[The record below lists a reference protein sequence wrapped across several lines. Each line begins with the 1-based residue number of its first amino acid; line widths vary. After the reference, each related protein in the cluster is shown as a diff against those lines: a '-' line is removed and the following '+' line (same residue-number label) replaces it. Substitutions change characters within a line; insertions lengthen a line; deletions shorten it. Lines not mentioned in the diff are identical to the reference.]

1 MNKILIG
8 IAIVVAAAGLGSV
21 QYMKAEIAE
30 RYSPE
35 ALSKIA
41 AQSSK
46 ELPVMVDHLTRLD
59 AVVATEHTLEKRYT
73 LVSAQVSE
81 PLRAE
86 VATKLFPV
94 LKAQSCQ
101 NEQSKDL
108 YQHGVSEAFTYSDM
122 NGKPVASITFNEN
135 SCKQ

>member
-8 IAIVVAAAGLGSV
+8 LAVVVAAAGVGRVL
-21 QYMKAEIAE
+21 YMKAEIAR

-35 ALSKIA
+35 ALQQTAVESN
-41 AQSSK
+41 K

-59 AVVATEHTLEKRYT
+59 AVVATGSTLEKRYT
-73 LVSAQVSE
+73 LVTAQVSE

-86 VATKLFPV
+86 VTTKLFPV

-122 NGKPVASITFNEN
+122 NGNPIASITFDQN

>member
-1 MNKILIG
+1 MNKVLIG
-8 IAIVVAAAGLGSV
+8 IAVIAAAAGLGRV
-21 QYMKAEIAE
+21 QYMKAEIAK

-35 ALSKIA
+35 SLQQIA
-41 AQSSK
+41 VESNK
-46 ELPVMVDHLTRLD
+46 DLPVMVDQLTRLD

-73 LVSAQVSE
+73 LVTAQISE

-86 VATKLFPV
+86 VTTKLFPA

-122 NGKPVASITFNEN
+122 NGKPIASVTFNKD